1 MSSRLKS
8 RPGVVLPELTGGAV
22 AAVMAAAIGRE
33 GRAAGADRCA
43 GCACCGSSS
52 KIAFLI
58 RALKLMRAPHLYN
71 ACHSAAEAAGS
82 PASLMVLLRRP
93 LACGS
98 KCIRFNKFH
107 RIIAG

>member
-1 MSSRLKS
+1 MSR
-8 RPGVVLPELTGGAV
+8 RGVVLPELTGGAV

-33 GRAAGADRCA
+33 GRAAGADGCA

-58 RALKLMRAPHLYN
+58 RSLKLIRAPHLYN
-71 ACHSAAEAAGS
+71 ACHNAVETAGS
-82 PASLMVLLRRP
+82 PASLSRSLRRP

-98 KCIRFNKFH
+98 KGIRFNKFH